1 MAKNLWLLMISTTRI
16 MDKKQVSLHNTI
28 VAIATAQGISSIS
41 IIRISGEGALAIAVK
56 LSHLHDITPRYAH
69 LTTLYTSDNE
79 PIDKAIMLY
88 FSAPNSFTGE
98 EIVEFQCHGGM
109 IVSQEILDTILSY
122 GVRLAEPGEF
132 SKRAF
137 LNGKIDLTEAEAISK
152 LIEAKSVDAA
162 KILARQLKGELKD
175 FIENSREGLLKSLA
189 YSEVMIDYAEEDI
202 PNDIMQN
209 ILIQLD
215 DLTLEIETIVDA
227 SHRRRGLID
236 GFKVAIIGKP
246 NVGKSSL
253 LNALL
258 NYDRAIV
265 SEIAGT
271 TRDTIEEEVRIG
283 THIIRL
289 VDTAG
294 IRDSNDTIEKIGI
307 ERSLSSIEDA
317 DIIIAL
323 FDYARSYDEE
333 DEKIISLLENQKG
346 KHIIVALNKFDLI
359 NKFEIQKLNKF
370 NPLKVSAKKSFVK
383 LTQELA
389 LLLDN
394 IGEGEE
400 LMLISTRQIEAV
412 KKAKNEIVEA
422 KKPLLDGEL
431 EFFSY
436 HLQEAVK
443 ALSSISKPYDSEE
456 ILDKM
461 FGEFCLGK

>member
-1 MAKNLWLLMISTTRI
+1 M
-16 MDKKQVSLHNTI
+16 HNSI
-28 VAIATAQGISSIS
+28 AAIATAHGVSSIS
-41 IIRISGEGALAIAVK
+41 IIRVSGEAALEIAHK
-56 LSHLHDITPRYAH
+56 ISHLEKITPRHAH
-69 LTTLYTSDNE
+69 LTSLYNKQNDL
-79 PIDKAIMLY
+79 IDHAIMIY
-88 FSAPNSFTGE
+88 FAAPHSFTGE

-109 IVSQEILDTILSY
+109 IVAQEILDTITSY

-162 KILARQLKGELKD
+162 KILAKQMKGELKE
-175 FIENSREGLLKSLA
+175 FVNESRDALLKSLA

-202 PNDIMQN
+202 PDDIMEN
-209 ILIQLD
+209 IVKQLD
-215 DLTLEIETIVDA
+215 ELTGKIEKIVDA
-227 SHRRRGLID
+227 SHRRRGLIE

-258 NYDRAIV
+258 SYDRAIV
-265 SEIAGT
+265 SEVAGT
-271 TRDTIEEEVRIG
+271 TRDTIEEQVRIG
-283 THIIRL
+283 SHIIRL

-294 IRDSNDTIEKIGI
+294 IRESEDTIEKIGI
-307 ERSLSSIEDA
+307 ERSIASVEDS

-323 FDYARSYDEE
+323 FDGSRVFDDE
-333 DEKIISLLENQKG
+333 DEKILSIVNDFQD
-346 KHIIVALNKFDLI
+346 KHCIVAINKSDLELKLDR
-359 NKFEIQKLNKF
+359 NKFEAFDSIE
-370 NPLKVSAKKSFVK
+370 VSAKKGFEK
-383 LTQELA
+383 LTAGIEN
-389 LLLDN
+389 LLN
-394 IGEGEE
+394 GIGEGEE
-400 LMLISTRQIEAV
+400 LMLISARQIEAV
-412 KKAKNEIVEA
+412 TLAKNSIIEA
-422 KKPLLDGEL
+422 RIPLIDGEL

-443 ALSSISKPYDSEE
+443 AISSISKPYDSEE

>member
-1 MAKNLWLLMISTTRI
+1 MNNSIA
-16 MDKKQVSLHNTI
+16 
-28 VAIATAQGISSIS
+28 AIATAHGVSSIS
-41 IIRISGEGALAIAVK
+41 IIRVSGEAAFQIAKK
-56 LSHLHDITPRYAH
+56 LSHLETITPRYAH
-69 LTTLYTSDNE
+69 LTSLYTAQNE
-79 PIDKAIMLY
+79 LIDQAIMIY

-109 IVSQEILDTILSY
+109 IVAQEILDTITSY

-162 KILARQLKGELKD
+162 KILAKQMKGELKTFVD
-175 FIENSREGLLKSLA
+175 ESRDALLRSLA

-202 PNDIMQN
+202 PDDIMQS
-209 ILIQLD
+209 IVSQLD
-215 DLTLEIETIVDA
+215 GLTEEIGKIVDA
-227 SHRRRGLID
+227 SYRRRGLIE

-258 NYDRAIV
+258 SYERAIV
-265 SEIAGT
+265 SDIAGT
-271 TRDTIEEEVRIG
+271 TRDTIEEQVRIG
-283 THIIRL
+283 SHIIRL

-294 IRDSNDTIEKIGI
+294 IRESDDTIEKIGI
-307 ERSLSSIEDA
+307 ERSLSSVDDA

-323 FDYARSYDEE
+323 FDGSVDFDKE
-333 DEKIISLLENQKG
+333 DEKILSIVKELEDKHCIVAINKTDLEAKLDRSLLES
-346 KHIIVALNKFDLI
+346 FDPV
-359 NKFEIQKLNKF
+359 E
-370 NPLKVSAKKSFVK
+370 VSAKKGFVR
-383 LTQELA
+383 LTQKIET
-389 LLLDN
+389 LLN
-394 IGEGEE
+394 SIGEGEE
-400 LMLISTRQIEAV
+400 LMLISARQIEAV
-412 KKAKNEIVEA
+412 TVAKRSIAEA
-422 KKPLLDGEL
+422 KEPLLNGEL

-443 ALSSISKPYDSEE
+443 AISSISKPYDSEE

>member
-1 MAKNLWLLMISTTRI
+1 M
-16 MDKKQVSLHNTI
+16 HNSI
-28 VAIATAQGISSIS
+28 AAIATAHGVSSIS
-41 IIRISGEGALAIAVK
+41 IIRVSGDAALEIAHK
-56 LSHLHDITPRYAH
+56 ISHLEKITPRYAH
-69 LTTLYTSDNE
+69 LTSLYTAQNDL
-79 PIDKAIMLY
+79 IDQAIMIY

-109 IVSQEILDTILSY
+109 IVAQEILDTITSY
-122 GVRLAEPGEF
+122 GVRLAQPGEF

-162 KILARQLKGELKD
+162 KILAKQMKGELKVFVD
-175 FIENSREGLLKSLA
+175 ESREALLRSLA

-202 PNDIMQN
+202 PDDIMQS
-209 ILIQLD
+209 ITVQLD
-215 DLTLEIETIVDA
+215 GLTSKIEQIVDA
-227 SHRRRGLID
+227 SHRRRGLIE

-258 NYDRAIV
+258 SYDRAIV

-271 TRDTIEEEVRIG
+271 TRDTIEEQVRIG
-283 THIIRL
+283 SHIIRL
-289 VDTAG
+289 IDTAG
-294 IRDSNDTIEKIGI
+294 IRESEDTIEKIGI
-307 ERSLSSIEDA
+307 ERSLSSVEDA
-317 DIIIAL
+317 DVIIAL
-323 FDYARSYDEE
+323 FDASRPYDEE
-333 DEKIISLLENQKG
+333 DATILSILDALED
-346 KHIIVALNKFDLI
+346 KHIIVAVNKSDLEKIFDIKKLHNYDLI
-359 NKFEIQKLNKF
+359 E
-370 NPLKVSAKKSFVK
+370 VSAKRAFSK
-383 LTQELA
+383 LTERLKT
-389 LLLDN
+389 LFDG

-400 LMLISTRQIEAV
+400 LMLISARQIEAV
-412 KKAKNEIVEA
+412 NQAKTSILEA
-422 KKPLLDGEL
+422 KMPLIDGEL

-443 ALSSISKPYDSEE
+443 SISSISKPYDSEE

>member
-1 MAKNLWLLMISTTRI
+1 M
-16 MDKKQVSLHNTI
+16 HNSI
-28 VAIATAQGISSIS
+28 AAIATAHGVSSIS
-41 IIRISGEGALAIAVK
+41 IIRVSGDASLEIAQK
-56 LSHLHDITPRYAH
+56 LSHLQNINTRYAH
-69 LTTLYTSDNE
+69 LTSLYNAQDE
-79 PIDKAIMLY
+79 LIDQAIMIY
-88 FSAPNSFTGE
+88 FAAPNSFTGE

-109 IVSQEILDTILSY
+109 IVAEEILDTITSY

-137 LNGKIDLTEAEAISK
+137 LNGKIDLTEAEAIAK

-162 KILARQLKGELKD
+162 KILAKQMKGELKD
-175 FIENSREGLLKSLA
+175 FVEESREGLLRSLA

-202 PNDIMQN
+202 PDDILQS
-209 ILIQLD
+209 IVDQLD
-215 DLTLEIETIVDA
+215 GLSQKIEQIVDA
-227 SHRRRGLID
+227 SHRRRGLIE

-258 NYDRAIV
+258 SYDRAIV

-271 TRDTIEEEVRIG
+271 TRDTIEEQVRIG
-283 THIIRL
+283 SHIIRL

-294 IRDSNDTIEKIGI
+294 IRESDDTIEKIGI
-307 ERSLSSIEDA
+307 ERSISSVEEA

-323 FDYARSYDEE
+323 FDGSMDLDKE
-333 DEKIISLLENQKG
+333 DEKILSIVDGLEDKHCIVAINKTDLDVKLDRSLLQVHDPVE
-346 KHIIVALNKFDLI
+346 
-359 NKFEIQKLNKF
+359 
-370 NPLKVSAKKSFVK
+370 VSAKKGFVR
-383 LTQELA
+383 LTEKIES
-389 LLLDN
+389 LLN
-394 IGEGEE
+394 GIGEGEE
-400 LMLISTRQIEAV
+400 LMLISARQIEAV
-412 KKAKNEIVEA
+412 SLARASILEA
-422 KKPLLDGEL
+422 KEPLMNGEL

-443 ALSSISKPYDSEE
+443 AISSISKPYDSEE

>member
-1 MAKNLWLLMISTTRI
+1 M
-16 MDKKQVSLHNTI
+16 HNSI
-28 VAIATAQGISSIS
+28 AAIATAHGVSSIS
-41 IIRISGEGALAIAVK
+41 IIRVSGVAALTIAHK
-56 LSHLHDITPRYAH
+56 ISHLDKITPRYAH
-69 LTTLYTSDNE
+69 LTSLYNAQDDL
-79 PIDKAIMLY
+79 IDQAIMIY
-88 FSAPNSFTGE
+88 FAAPYSFTGE

-109 IVSQEILDTILSY
+109 IVAQEILDTILSH

-162 KILARQLKGELKD
+162 KILAKQMKGELKVFVD
-175 FIENSREGLLKSLA
+175 ESREALLRSLA

-202 PNDIMQN
+202 PDDIMES
-209 ILIQLD
+209 IVSQLD
-215 DLTLEIETIVDA
+215 SLTTKIEQIVDA
-227 SHRRRGLID
+227 SHRRRGLIE

-258 NYDRAIV
+258 SYDRAIV
-265 SEIAGT
+265 SDIAGT
-271 TRDTIEEEVRIG
+271 TRDTIEEQVRIG
-283 THIIRL
+283 SHIIRL

-294 IRDSNDTIEKIGI
+294 IRESEDTIEKIGI
-307 ERSLSSIEDA
+307 ERTLSSVEDA
-317 DIIIAL
+317 DVIIAL
-323 FDYARSYDEE
+323 FDYASTSNDE
-333 DEKIISLLENQKG
+333 DEKIFSILEALED
-346 KHIIVALNKFDLI
+346 KHIIVALNKSDLER
-359 NKFEIQKLNKF
+359 KFENTILNKYDVIE
-370 NPLKVSAKKSFVK
+370 VSAKKVFTK
-383 LTQELA
+383 LTKKLENLF
-389 LLLDN
+389 DS

-400 LMLISTRQIEAV
+400 LMLISARQIEAV
-412 KKAKNEIVEA
+412 SKAKNAILEA
-422 KKPLLDGEL
+422 KMPLLEGEL

-443 ALSSISKPYDSEE
+443 FISSISKPYDSEE

>member
-1 MAKNLWLLMISTTRI
+1 MT
-16 MDKKQVSLHNTI
+16 DTI
-28 VAIATAQGISSIS
+28 TAIATAHGVSSIS
-41 IIRISGEGALAIAVK
+41 IIRISGKSALSVAK
-56 LSHLHDITPRYAH
+56 FLSKKEQITPRYAH
-69 LTTLYTSDNE
+69 LTSLYNQDNE
-79 PIDKAIMLY
+79 LIDLAIMIY

-98 EIVEFQCHGGM
+98 DIIEFQCHGGM
-109 IVSQEILDTILSY
+109 IVAEEVLDTVLST
-122 GVRLAEPGEF
+122 GVRLAQPGEF

-162 KILARQLKGELKD
+162 KILARQMKGELKQ
-175 FIENSREGLLKSLA
+175 FVEESREALLRSLA

-202 PNDIMQN
+202 PDDIMHS
-209 ILIQLD
+209 ILTQLD
-215 DLTLEIETIVDA
+215 ALEKQIEHIVDA
-227 SHRRRGLID
+227 SHRRRGLIE

-258 NYDRAIV
+258 SYDRAIV
-265 SEIAGT
+265 SDIAGT
-271 TRDTIEEEVRIG
+271 TRDTIEEQVRIG
-283 THIIRL
+283 SHIIRL

-294 IRDSNDTIEKIGI
+294 IRESEDAIEKIGI
-307 ERSLSSIEDA
+307 ERSLSSVDDA
-317 DIIIAL
+317 DVIIAL
-323 FDYARSYDEE
+323 FDGSRPFDTE
-333 DEKIISLLENQKG
+333 DEKILSIVRNYRDKEA
-346 KHIIVALNKFDLI
+346 IVAVNKSDLPLSLEMEKLKEFDPI
-359 NKFEIQKLNKF
+359 E
-370 NPLKVSAKKSFVK
+370 VSAKMGFVK
-383 LTQELA
+383 LTDTLEKK
-389 LLLDN
+389 LDA

-412 KKAKNEIVEA
+412 ERARKAIIEA
-422 KKPLLDGEL
+422 KMPLLSGEL

-443 ALSSISKPYDSEE
+443 AISSISKPYDSEE

>member
-1 MAKNLWLLMISTTRI
+1 MNSTTRA
-16 MDKKQVSLHNTI
+16 MHNSI
-28 VAIATAQGISSIS
+28 AAIATAHGVSSIS
-41 IIRISGEGALAIAVK
+41 IIRVSGEAALFVAKKISK
-56 LSHLHDITPRYAH
+56 LQNITPRYAH
-69 LTTLYTSDNE
+69 LTSLYNARDIL
-79 PIDKAIMLY
+79 IDQAIMIY
-88 FSAPNSFTGE
+88 FSAPHSFTGE

-109 IVSQEILDTILSY
+109 IVAQEILDTITSY
-122 GVRLAEPGEF
+122 GIRLAQPGEF

-162 KILARQLKGELKD
+162 KILARQLKGELKNFVD
-175 FIENSREGLLKSLA
+175 ESRDALLKSLS

-202 PNDIMQN
+202 PDDIMQS
-209 ILIQLD
+209 ITDQLD
-215 DLTLEIETIVDA
+215 RLTDKIEKIVDA
-227 SHRRRGLID
+227 SHRRRGLIE

-258 NYDRAIV
+258 SYERAIV
-265 SEIAGT
+265 SDIAGT
-271 TRDTIEEEVRIG
+271 TRDTIEEQVRIG
-283 THIIRL
+283 SHIIRL

-294 IRDSNDTIEKIGI
+294 IRNSEDTIEKIGI
-307 ERSLSSIEDA
+307 ERSISSVEEA

-323 FDYARSYDEE
+323 FDASVVFDDE
-333 DEKIISLLENQKG
+333 DENILSIVEKYKD
-346 KHIIVALNKFDLI
+346 KHCIVAI
-359 NKFEIQKLNKF
+359 NKTDLECKLDKEKLEKF
-370 NPLKVSAKKSFVK
+370 NPIEVSAKKGFER
-383 LTQELA
+383 LTQRMEE
-389 LLLDN
+389 LLDS

-400 LMLISTRQIEAV
+400 LMLISARQIEAV
-412 KKAKNEIVEA
+412 KVAKNAILEA
-422 KKPLLDGEL
+422 KVPLLEGEL

-443 ALSSISKPYDSEE
+443 AISSISKPYDSEE

>member
-1 MAKNLWLLMISTTRI
+1 M
-16 MDKKQVSLHNTI
+16 HNSI
-28 VAIATAQGISSIS
+28 AAIATAHGVSSIS
-41 IIRISGEGALAIAVK
+41 IIRVSGDAASEIAHK
-56 LSHLHDITPRYAH
+56 ISHLEKITPRYAH
-69 LTTLYTSDNE
+69 LTSLYTAQNDL
-79 PIDKAIMLY
+79 IDQAIMIY
-88 FSAPNSFTGE
+88 FTAPNSFTGE

-109 IVSQEILDTILSY
+109 IVAQEILDTITSY

-162 KILARQLKGELKD
+162 KILAKQMKGELKVFVD
-175 FIENSREGLLKSLA
+175 ESREALLRSLA

-202 PNDIMQN
+202 PDDIMQS
-209 ILIQLD
+209 ITTQLD
-215 DLTLEIETIVDA
+215 GLTSKIEQIVDA
-227 SHRRRGLID
+227 SHRRRGLIE

-258 NYDRAIV
+258 SYDRAIV
-265 SEIAGT
+265 SDIAGT
-271 TRDTIEEEVRIG
+271 TRDTIEEQVRIG
-283 THIIRL
+283 SHIIRL

-294 IRDSNDTIEKIGI
+294 IRESEDTIEKIGI
-307 ERSLSSIEDA
+307 ERSLSSVEDA
-317 DIIIAL
+317 DVIIAL
-323 FDYARSYDEE
+323 FDASRAFDSE
-333 DEKIISLLENQKG
+333 DVKILSILDALNNDKQL
-346 KHIIVALNKFDLI
+346 IVALNKSDLE
-359 NKFEIQKLNKF
+359 KQFAVDKLQSYD
-370 NPLKVSAKKSFVK
+370 PLEVSANRAFEK
-383 LTQELA
+383 LTGKLES
-389 LLLDN
+389 LLDG

-400 LMLISTRQIEAV
+400 LMLISARQIEAV
-412 KKAKNEIVEA
+412 NQAKASILEA
-422 KKPLLDGEL
+422 KPPLLDGEL

-443 ALSSISKPYDSEE
+443 SISSISKPYDSEE

>member
-1 MAKNLWLLMISTTRI
+1 M
-16 MDKKQVSLHNTI
+16 HNSI
-28 VAIATAQGISSIS
+28 AAIATAHGVSSIS
-41 IIRISGEGALAIAVK
+41 IIRVSGEAALEIAHK
-56 LSHLHDITPRYAH
+56 ISHLEKITPRYAH
-69 LTTLYTSDNE
+69 LTSLHNRENDL
-79 PIDKAIMLY
+79 IDHAIMIY
-88 FSAPNSFTGE
+88 FAAPHSFTGE

-109 IVSQEILDTILSY
+109 IVAQEILDTITSY

-162 KILARQLKGELKD
+162 KILAKQMKGELKV
-175 FIENSREGLLKSLA
+175 FVNESRDALLRSLA

-202 PNDIMQN
+202 PDDIMEN
-209 ILIQLD
+209 ILKQLD
-215 DLTLEIETIVDA
+215 DLTKKIEQIVDA
-227 SHRRRGLID
+227 SHRRRGLIE

-258 NYDRAIV
+258 SYDRAIV

-283 THIIRL
+283 SHIIRL

-294 IRDSNDTIEKIGI
+294 IRESEDTIEKIGI
-307 ERSLSSIEDA
+307 ERSISSVEDA
-317 DIIIAL
+317 DIVIAL
-323 FDYARSYDEE
+323 FDGSRIFDEE
-333 DEKIISLLENQKG
+333 DEKILDIINEFQD
-346 KHIIVALNKFDLI
+346 KHSIVAISKSDLELKLDRNRLEEFDPI
-359 NKFEIQKLNKF
+359 E
-370 NPLKVSAKKSFVK
+370 VSAKKGFEK
-383 LTQELA
+383 LTAGIEN
-389 LLLDN
+389 LLN
-394 IGEGEE
+394 GIGEGEE
-400 LMLISTRQIEAV
+400 LMLISARQIEAV
-412 KKAKNEIVEA
+412 TLAKNAISEA
-422 KKPLLDGEL
+422 KGPLLDGEL

-443 ALSSISKPYDSEE
+443 AISSISKPYDSEE

>member
-1 MAKNLWLLMISTTRI
+1 
-16 MDKKQVSLHNTI
+16 MDKNVNFQNSI
-28 VAIATAQGISSIS
+28 VAIATAQGVSSIS
-41 IIRISGEGALAIAVK
+41 IIRVSGEAALDIAHK
-56 LSHLHDITPRYAH
+56 ISHLDNVIPRHAH
-69 LTTLYTSDNE
+69 LTSLYNANSNL
-79 PIDKAIMLY
+79 IDHAIMIY
-88 FSAPNSFTGE
+88 FAAPHSFTGE

-109 IVSQEILDTILSY
+109 IVAQEILDTILSY

-162 KILARQLKGELKD
+162 KILAKQMKGELRTFVD
-175 FIENSREGLLKSLA
+175 ESREALLRSLA

-202 PNDIMQN
+202 PDDIMES
-209 ILIQLD
+209 IVTQLD
-215 DLTLEIETIVDA
+215 GLTTKIEKIVDA
-227 SHRRRGLID
+227 SYRRRGLIE

-258 NYDRAIV
+258 SYDRAIV
-265 SEIAGT
+265 SDIAGT
-271 TRDTIEEEVRIG
+271 TRDTIEEQVRIG
-283 THIIRL
+283 SHIIRL

-294 IRDSNDTIEKIGI
+294 IRDSEDTIEKIGI
-307 ERSLSSIEDA
+307 ERSLSSVEDA
-317 DIIIAL
+317 DVVIAL
-323 FDYARSYDEE
+323 FDASRIYDKE
-333 DEKIISLLENQKG
+333 DEKILSLLETLKD
-346 KHIIVALNKFDLI
+346 KHIIVAVNKSDLQYQFDMSTL
-359 NKFEIQKLNKF
+359 EDYDTLE
-370 NPLKVSAKKSFVK
+370 VSAKKSFVR
-383 LTQELA
+383 LTKRLESLF
-389 LLLDN
+389 DS

-400 LMLISTRQIEAV
+400 LMLISARQIEAV
-412 KKAKNEIVEA
+412 NKAKTSILDA
-422 KKPLLDGEL
+422 KDPLLNGEL

-443 ALSSISKPYDSEE
+443 AISSISKPYDSEE

>member
-1 MAKNLWLLMISTTRI
+1 M
-16 MDKKQVSLHNTI
+16 HNSI
-28 VAIATAQGISSIS
+28 AAIATAHGVSSIS
-41 IIRISGEGALAIAVK
+41 IIRVSGEASLEIAK
-56 LSHLHDITPRYAH
+56 KISHLETIKPRYAH
-69 LTTLYTSDNE
+69 LTSLYNATDE
-79 PIDKAIMLY
+79 LIDQAIMIY
-88 FSAPNSFTGE
+88 FASPHSFTGE

-109 IVSQEILDTILSY
+109 IVAQEILDTITSY
-122 GVRLAEPGEF
+122 GVRLAAPGEF

-162 KILARQLKGELKD
+162 KILAKQMKGELKVFVD
-175 FIENSREGLLKSLA
+175 ESRDALLRSLA

-202 PNDIMQN
+202 PEDIMQS
-209 ILIQLD
+209 IVTQLD
-215 DLTLEIETIVDA
+215 GLTGKIEEIVDA
-227 SHRRRGLID
+227 SHRRRGLIE

-258 NYDRAIV
+258 SYDRAIV

-271 TRDTIEEEVRIG
+271 TRDTIEEQVRIG
-283 THIIRL
+283 SHIIRL

-294 IRDSNDTIEKIGI
+294 IRESEDTIEKIGI
-307 ERSLSSIEDA
+307 ARSLSSVEDA

-323 FDYARSYDEE
+323 FDGSSALDKE
-333 DEKIISLLENQKG
+333 DEKIFSLISGLEE
-346 KHIIVALNKFDLI
+346 KHCIVAI
-359 NKFEIQKLNKF
+359 NKTDLDVKLDRDVLASYS
-370 NPLKVSAKKSFVK
+370 PVDVSAKKGFVR
-383 LTQELA
+383 LTEQIET
-389 LLLDN
+389 LLN
-394 IGEGEE
+394 GIGAGEE
-400 LMLISTRQIEAV
+400 LMLISARQIEAV
-412 KKAKNEIVEA
+412 TLAKNAIAEA
-422 KKPLLDGEL
+422 KEPLLRGEL

-443 ALSSISKPYDSEE
+443 AISSISKPYDSEE

>member
-1 MAKNLWLLMISTTRI
+1 M
-16 MDKKQVSLHNTI
+16 HNSI
-28 VAIATAQGISSIS
+28 AAIATAHGVSSIS
-41 IIRISGEGALAIAVK
+41 IIRVSGEKALEVGKKI
-56 LSHLHDITPRYAH
+56 SHLVNIIPRHAH
-69 LTTLYTSDNE
+69 LTSLYNAEDDL
-79 PIDKAIMLY
+79 IDHAIMIY
-88 FSAPNSFTGE
+88 FAAPHSFTGE

-109 IVSQEILDTILSY
+109 IVAQEILDTIVSH

-162 KILARQLKGELKD
+162 KILAKQMKGELKV
-175 FIENSREGLLKSLA
+175 FVEESREGLLRSLA

-202 PNDIMQN
+202 PDDIMN
-209 ILIQLD
+209 SIVTQLD
-215 DLTLEIETIVDA
+215 TLSEQIETIVSA
-227 SHRRRGLID
+227 SHRRRGLIE

-258 NYDRAIV
+258 SYDRAIV

-271 TRDTIEEEVRIG
+271 TRDTIEEQVRIG
-283 THIIRL
+283 SHIIRL

-294 IRDSNDTIEKIGI
+294 IRESEDTIEKIGI
-307 ERSLSSIEDA
+307 ERSLSSVEDA
-317 DIIIAL
+317 DVIVAL
-323 FDYARSYDEE
+323 FDHSSRANNE
-333 DEKIISLLENQKG
+333 DEKIFEILEKLED
-346 KHIIVALNKFDLI
+346 KHVIVALNKSDLDPV
-359 NKFEIQKLNKF
+359 FTSEKLASYDVIE
-370 NPLKVSAKKSFVK
+370 VSAKKAFVK
-383 LTQELA
+383 LTQKLEA
-389 LLLDN
+389 LFDG

-400 LMLISTRQIEAV
+400 LMLISARQIDAV
-412 KKAKNEIVEA
+412 SKAKESILEA
-422 KKPLLDGEL
+422 KTPLLDGEL

-443 ALSSISKPYDSEE
+443 SISSISKPYDSEE